1 MTSPEATLLRA
12 GQVLDL
18 KIMDDGL
25 VHHFIINGSVDY
37 GVLKCRGGLAARPD
51 TVLEDLQQDDRSE
64 RLVIRTAS
72 HISEVV
78 RVPGPNCKWRATL
91 PFVFGNI
98 VSCLFVIG

>member
-51 TVLEDLQQDDRSE
+51 TVPEDLQQEIGASAWSSGRLRIFPRLLECPGLIVNGGQLCRLFSE
-64 RLVIRTAS
+64 I
-72 HISEVV
+72 
-78 RVPGPNCKWRATL
+78 
-91 PFVFGNI
+91 
-98 VSCLFVIG
+98 